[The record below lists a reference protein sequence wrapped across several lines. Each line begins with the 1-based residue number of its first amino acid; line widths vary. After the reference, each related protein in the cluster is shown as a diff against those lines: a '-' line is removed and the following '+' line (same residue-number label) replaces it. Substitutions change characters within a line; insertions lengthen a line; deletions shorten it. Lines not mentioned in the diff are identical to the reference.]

1 MGFNKYHSNK
11 KKDDRY
17 SRPDNRFSKNKKY
30 GLSVYVQYGDID
42 KALRR
47 LKKKVA
53 NAGIIRELKERE
65 HYEKPS
71 ETRRK
76 AKARAV
82 KRWQKKVAIDERK
95 AAYHNNRRPKK

>member
-1 MGFNKYHSNK
+1 MGFNKYYSK
-11 KKDDRY
+11 KTD
-17 SRPDNRFSKNKKY
+17 SRQSRTDNRFSKNKKY
-30 GLSVYVQYGDID
+30 GLSVYVQHGDID

-65 HYEKPS
+65 FHEKPS

-82 KRWQKKVAIDERK
+82 KRWQKIVAIDDRK
-95 AAYHNNRRPKK
+95 AAYHNNRRPKR

>member
-1 MGFNKYHSNK
+1 MGFNKYYSK
-11 KKDDRY
+11 KTDNRQ
-17 SRPDNRFSKNKKY
+17 SRTDNRFSKNKKY
-30 GLSVYVQYGDID
+30 GLSVYVQHGDID

-65 HYEKPS
+65 FFEKPS
-71 ETRRK
+71 ESRRK

-82 KRWQKKVAIDERK
+82 KRWQKKVAIDDRK
-95 AAYHNNRRPKK
+95 AAYHNNRRPKR

>member
-1 MGFNKYHSNK
+1 MGFNKYYSK
-11 KKDDRY
+11 KTDNRQ
-17 SRPDNRFSKNKKY
+17 SRTDNRFSTNKKY
-30 GLSVYVQYGDID
+30 GLSVYVQHGDID

-65 HYEKPS
+65 HFEKPS

-82 KRWQKKVAIDERK
+82 KRWQKKVAIDDKK
-95 AAYHNNRRPKK
+95 AAYHNNRRPQR